1 MKTNNP
7 IIQHR
12 LNQLTDQ
19 KTALLKMKKSKRG
32 NQLKVINQTINKLK
46 HWIQESG
53 TMIECSNPVDEI
65 LKQRRIDDKQCDG
78 SIKVIVGFINRE
90 TGHVRMLDDIQSQT
104 GEHTFDATFKRLSK
118 NQLKGL
124 QMNHLI
130 IDDGIVHHDKKTPE
144 ITGKPSTITD
154 KWLEET
160 PEAYQARKM
169 DIVTAFRKM
178 NGFG

>member
-1 MKTNNP
+1 MIESVNP
-7 IIQHR
+7 A
-12 LNQLTDQ
+12 DD
-19 KTALLKMKKSKRG
+19 LLK
-32 NQLKVINQTINKLK
+32 QQ
-46 HWIQESG
+46 
-53 TMIECSNPVDEI
+53 
-65 LKQRRIDDKQCDG
+65 RIDEMIVHAEEITPEMIPVLESIAERVGKRHADQMKEIKQD
-78 SIKVIVGFINRE
+78 NERRE
-90 TGHVRMLDDIQSQT
+90 RVLRTNCV
-104 GEHTFDATFKRLSK
+104 
-118 NQLKGL
+118 
-124 QMNHLI
+124 